1 MVCTTPR
8 ERRKLRAD
16 GCAAAVH
23 TSRRQSVSRG
33 GVTASPAPS
42 DSVRRRTSV
51 EGLGVAGDALGRA
64 LAGVQDG
71 RVVAAAEGAPDRGQR
86 LRR

>member
-1 MVCTTPR
+1 MVCTTVANPR
-8 ERRKLRAD
+8 AGAGRRVHKSVRA
-16 GCAAAVH
+16 
-23 TSRRQSVSRG
+23 SRS
-33 GVTASPAPS
+33 VTAAQLAGQPAHRL
-42 DSVRRRTSV
+42 V
-51 EGLGVAGDALGRA
+51 GVAVLGDAGGGA